1 MINFSLSLSPLRLLL
16 QEEEKGDFWNRTVV
30 STVRA
35 AESWDSSPPPAA
47 TAAGGWGIPDSGL
60 YIR

>member
-1 MINFSLSLSPLRLLL
+1 MRRMEYNNGFAK
-16 QEEEKGDFWNRTVV
+16 EGDKKGDFWNRTVV

-47 TAAGGWGIPDSGL
+47 AAAGGWGIPDSGM
-60 YIR
+60 YIW